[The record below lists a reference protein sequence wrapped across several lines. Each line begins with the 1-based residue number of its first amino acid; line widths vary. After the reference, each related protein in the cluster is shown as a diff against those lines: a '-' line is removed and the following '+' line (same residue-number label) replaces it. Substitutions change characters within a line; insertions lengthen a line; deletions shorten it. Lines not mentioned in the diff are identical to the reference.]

1 MGFNS
6 LRRFLT
12 NDKLADSNICF
23 LLAAAERGDEK
34 DVRVR
39 ISVLHGE
46 PAGRELRQ
54 CDVFV
59 SSPFCFL
66 ETNSQFL
73 LVGK

>member
-1 MGFNS
+1 M
-6 LRRFLT
+6 T
-12 NDKLADSNICF
+12 NLQTVIFVFFWPPAP
-23 LLAAAERGDEK
+23 RGDERN
-34 DVRVR
+34 VPAR

-66 ETNSQFL
+66 ETNSEFA